1 MLTQVKGAAVSDS
14 QPQSA
19 PVTTVSRRD
28 ALKRGALTG
37 GTLLWL
43 TPTVSSVLLRAS
55 AAEATSPKPGGG
67 GGHLAPLPHP
77 PTGLPSHGCFVLR
90 DASGLYA
97 YQITASGTGVALS
110 APGLGNDIRWLQTH
124 GYAGQKFIR
133 SGPVWTKK
141 KSLVKVGQIRYPG
154 TAVTVLCL
162 SAWPNVLQGAWTW
175 DGSFQK
181 DADHDMMRAAVLT
194 AGKYYFFK

>member
-67 GGHLAPLPHP
+67 GPPKPPLHP
-77 PTGLPSHGCFVLR
+77 PTGLPSHGFFVLR

-97 YQITASGTGVALS
+97 YQITASGGTALLS
-110 APGLGNDIRWLQTH
+110 APGVGNDIRWLQTH
-124 GYAGQKFIR
+124 GYAGQKFIL
-133 SGPVWTKK
+133 SGLAWTKK
-141 KSLVKVGQIRYPG
+141 KSLIKVGQIRYPG

-175 DGSFQK
+175 DGSFLK
-181 DADHDMMRAAVLT
+181 DTDGDKVRDAVLT